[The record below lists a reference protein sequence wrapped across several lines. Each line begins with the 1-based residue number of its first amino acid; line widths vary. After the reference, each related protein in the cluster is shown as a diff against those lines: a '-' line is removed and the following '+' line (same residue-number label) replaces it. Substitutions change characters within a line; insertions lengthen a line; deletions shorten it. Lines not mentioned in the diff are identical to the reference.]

1 MLSINY
7 FKCQVKYLN
16 MNGKH
21 YMTMALIDMA
31 IQNQV
36 SQKLWIITTKSGLK
50 SILRIKRLKEIWGFY
65 NKYLCRMFLS
75 RVVVV
80 KSK

>member
-1 MLSINY
+1 MDHLIAIRINYSQQMLSINY

-36 SQKLWIITTKSGLK
+36 SQKL
-50 SILRIKRLKEIWGFY
+50 
-65 NKYLCRMFLS
+65 
-75 RVVVV
+75 
-80 KSK
+80 